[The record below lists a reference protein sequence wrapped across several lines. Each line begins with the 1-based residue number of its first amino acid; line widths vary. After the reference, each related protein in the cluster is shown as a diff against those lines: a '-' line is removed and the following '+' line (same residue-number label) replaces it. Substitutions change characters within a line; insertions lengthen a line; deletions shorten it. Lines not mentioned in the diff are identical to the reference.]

1 MKMLL
6 IVFRQSMV
14 EHIHALLKEYDVNA
28 FTELHNVAG
37 RGETG
42 PSVQFLLSPGAN
54 CMILTAVSEP
64 LAYRLIEGFKQLKAE
79 REMRQSDNNT
89 FPLHVFVL
97 PCEQAI

>member
-14 EHIHALLKEYDVNA
+14 EHIHTLLKEYDVNA

-42 PSVQFLLSPGAN
+42 PNVQFFLSPGSN
-54 CMILTAVSEP
+54 CMILTAVSEQ
-64 LAYRLIEGFKQLKAE
+64 LAYRLIDGFARLKTDPK
-79 REMRQSDNNT
+79 MRQGNNML
-89 FPLHVFVL
+89 PLGVFVL
-97 PCEQAI
+97 PCEQVL

>member
-14 EHIHALLKEYDVNA
+14 EHIHALLREYDVNA

-42 PSVQFLLSPGAN
+42 PTVQFLLSPGAN
-54 CMILTAVSEP
+54 SMIPTAVSEP
-64 LAYRLIEGFKQLKAE
+64 LAYRLIDGFTRMKAE
-79 REMRQSDNNT
+79 QGMRQQDNT

-97 PCEQAI
+97 PCEQVV

>member
-6 IVFRQSMV
+6 IVFRQSTV

-42 PSVQFLLSPGAN
+42 PNVPFFLSPGAN
-54 CMILTAVSEP
+54 CMILTAVSEQV
-64 LAYRLIEGFKQLKAE
+64 AYRLIDGFTRLKAE
-79 REMRQSDNNT
+79 QGMRQHDNT

-97 PCEQAI
+97 PCEQMV

>member
-6 IVFRQSMV
+6 IVFRQSML
-14 EHIHALLKEYDVNA
+14 EHVHALLKEYEVNA

-42 PSVQFLLSPGAN
+42 PTVQFLLSPGAN

-64 LAYRLIEGFKQLKAE
+64 LAYRLIDGFTRLKAE
-79 REMRQSDNNT
+79 QGMPQHDNT
-89 FPLHVFVL
+89 FPLHVFIL
-97 PCEQAI
+97 PCEQVV

>member
-14 EHIHALLKEYDVNA
+14 EHIHAMLKEYDVNA

-42 PSVQFLLSPGAN
+42 PTVPFLLSPGAN
-54 CMILTAVSEP
+54 CMILTAVSEQV
-64 LAYRLIEGFKQLKAE
+64 AYRLIDGFTRLKEEPAVG
-79 REMRQSDNNT
+79 QQDDS
-89 FPLHVFVL
+89 FPLHVFIL
-97 PCEQAI
+97 PCEQVV

>member
-14 EHIHALLKEYDVNA
+14 EHIHALLKEYEVTA

-42 PSVQFLLSPGAN
+42 PNVQFFLSPGTN
-54 CMILTAVSEP
+54 CVIFTAVAEP
-64 LAYRLIEGFKQLKAE
+64 LAYRLINGFTRLKAE
-79 REMRQSDNNT
+79 QVARQQDDVFS
-89 FPLHVFVL
+89 LHVFVL
-97 PCEQAI
+97 PCEQVV

>member
-14 EHIHALLKEYDVNA
+14 EHIHALLKEYEVNA

-42 PSVQFLLSPGAN
+42 PTVQFLLSPGGN
-54 CMILTAVSEP
+54 CIILTAVSEQ
-64 LAYRLIEGFKQLKAE
+64 LAYRLIDGFTRFKAQPG
-79 REMRQSDNNT
+79 MGQHDNV
-89 FPLHVFVL
+89 HVFVL
-97 PCEQAI
+97 PCEQVV

>member
-6 IVFRQSMV
+6 IVFRQSIV

-42 PSVQFLLSPGAN
+42 PTVQFLLSPGAN
-54 CMILTAVSEP
+54 CMILTAVSEQ
-64 LAYRLIEGFKQLKAE
+64 LAYGLIDGFTRFKAE
-79 REMRQSDNNT
+79 HGMGQHD
-89 FPLHVFVL
+89 HVHIFIL
-97 PCEQAI
+97 PCEQVV